1 MLSEG
6 TPPVIQEIFSFEKT
20 SLAFPNSWVERRRK
34 ENIPFLI
41 LNADRGANTL
51 QKHINCKIHFYNK
64 KRKEKRMWS
73 ISPIIRFMSLYC
85 TEIPTLEQVFPLKKI
100 NALKDA
106 NQSCKSFRTIRGPC
120 QVQHIINFYNNDVAI
135 TKTKTKTYFNFAIY
149 ALTANFRPCQ
159 KIHQHRDW
167 N

>member
-1 MLSEG
+1 
-6 TPPVIQEIFSFEKT
+6 
-20 SLAFPNSWVERRRK
+20 
-34 ENIPFLI
+34 
-41 LNADRGANTL
+41 
-51 QKHINCKIHFYNK
+51 
-64 KRKEKRMWS
+64 MWS

-85 TEIPTLEQVFPLKKI
+85 TEIFTLEQVFPLKKI

-167 N
+167 NQKLMLADDVTVFDVRKFKLLMAKHLQSQKK

>member
-6 TPPVIQEIFSFEKT
+6 TAPVIQEIFSFDKT

-41 LNADRGANTL
+41 LNADRAANTL

-85 TEIPTLEQVFPLKKI
+85 TEIFTLEQVFP
-100 NALKDA
+100 
-106 NQSCKSFRTIRGPC
+106 
-120 QVQHIINFYNNDVAI
+120 
-135 TKTKTKTYFNFAIY
+135 
-149 ALTANFRPCQ
+149 
-159 KIHQHRDW
+159 
-167 N
+167 

>member
-1 MLSEG
+1 MGGEKKKGKYTFPDIECRQRSQYFTETYKLQDSLLQQEKKGEKNVEYFTNYSFHVSVLYRDLYVGASLS
-6 TPPVIQEIFSFEKT
+6 
-20 SLAFPNSWVERRRK
+20 
-34 ENIPFLI
+34 
-41 LNADRGANTL
+41 
-51 QKHINCKIHFYNK
+51 
-64 KRKEKRMWS
+64 
-73 ISPIIRFMSLYC
+73 
-85 TEIPTLEQVFPLKKI
+85 LKKI